1 MLQDRLSLS
10 ERRACEIAGQH
21 RSTQR
26 HEPELADH
34 EQRLRGRLREIS
46 AGHPRW
52 GYRRA
57 HAQLLVEGFDH
68 NRKRTQRIWR
78 EEGLRVPK
86 KARKRRRLG
95 QSTAAADRLGAEHP
109 NHVWAL
115 DFQHDATTDGRE
127 LKFLNIVDEFTREA
141 LAIECAR
148 TIDADETVAILK
160 RLVTERGSAPANL
173 RADNGPELTAR
184 VLAEWCE
191 SALTATA
198 YIDPGAPWQNAW
210 VESFNARL
218 RDELLDVE
226 EFSTLA
232 EAQLLAADYRDDYNA
247 NHHHSALG
255 MMAPTRFAA
264 SWQRIG
270 TTNRSAN
277 PELSQRMDR

>member
-1 MLQDRLSLS
+1 MLCERLKLS

-26 HEPELADH
+26 HEPKLADGD
-34 EQRLRGRLREIS
+34 QVLRERLREIS
-46 AGHPRW
+46 RVHPRW

-57 HAQLLVEGFDH
+57 HAQLCLEGLDL
-68 NRKRTQRIWR
+68 NRKRCQRIWR

-95 QSTAAADRLGAEHP
+95 ASTAAGDRLAACRP
-109 NHVWAL
+109 DHVWAL

-127 LKFLNIVDEFTREA
+127 LKFLNVVDEFTREA

-148 TIDADETVAILK
+148 SIDADQTVVILK
-160 RLVTERGSAPANL
+160 RLVAERGAPANL

-191 SALTATA
+191 SGLTATA

-232 EAQLLAADYRDDYNA
+232 EAQVLAADYRDDYNA

-255 MMAPTRFAA
+255 MMAPSRFAA
-264 SWQRIG
+264 SWQRIEG
-270 TTNRSAN
+270 TNRTVN
-277 PELSQRMDR
+277 PELSQEVDR

>member
-1 MLQDRLSLS
+1 MLCERLKLS

-26 HEPELADH
+26 HEPKLADH
-34 EQRLRGRLREIS
+34 EERLRGRLREIS
-46 AGHPRW
+46 GGHPRW

-95 QSTAAADRLGAEHP
+95 ESTAAADRLSAEHP

-148 TIDADETVAILK
+148 RPAVCGVRAS
-160 RLVTERGSAPANL
+160 RGTPA
-173 RADNGPELTAR
+173 
-184 VLAEWCE
+184 
-191 SALTATA
+191 
-198 YIDPGAPWQNAW
+198 
-210 VESFNARL
+210 
-218 RDELLDVE
+218 
-226 EFSTLA
+226 
-232 EAQLLAADYRDDYNA
+232 
-247 NHHHSALG
+247 
-255 MMAPTRFAA
+255 
-264 SWQRIG
+264 
-270 TTNRSAN
+270 
-277 PELSQRMDR
+277 

>member
-1 MLQDRLSLS
+1 MLCERLKLS

-26 HEPELADH
+26 HEPGVASDDQALRE
-34 EQRLRGRLREIS
+34 RLRGIS
-46 AGHPRW
+46 RVHLRW

-57 HAQLLVEGFDH
+57 HAQLLLEGFDL

-78 EEGLRVPK
+78 EEGLRVPS
-86 KARKRRRLG
+86 KARKRRRVG
-95 QSTAAADRLGAEHP
+95 ASTTAADRLSAVRP
-109 NHVWAL
+109 DHVWAL

-127 LKFLNIVDEFTREA
+127 LKFLNVVDEFTREA

-148 TIDADETVAILK
+148 SIDADETVAILK
-160 RLVTERGSAPANL
+160 RLVAERGRAPANL
-173 RADNGPELTAR
+173 RSDNGPELTAR
-184 VLAEWCE
+184 VLAEWCQ
-191 SALTATA
+191 SGLTETA

-232 EAQLLAADYRDDYNA
+232 EAQLLAADYRDDYNT
-247 NHHHSALG
+247 NHPHSALG
-255 MMAPTRFAA
+255 MMAPSRFAA

-270 TTNRSAN
+270 GTNRSVN
-277 PELSQRMDR
+277 PELPQRMDR